1 MDIRQRLRED
11 GFAENLVFC
20 EEATFH
26 MCGKV
31 NRHNVRIWSTG
42 NPHATIE
49 YIRDSPK
56 VNVFCAVSSC
66 EVYGPFL
73 FAEPSVTGIN
83 YLDMRQLWLMPH
95 LQEDIVDFIFHQDGA
110 PPIPSSRSLDWARFS
125 Q

>member
-1 MDIRQRLRED
+1 
-11 GFAENLVFC
+11 
-20 EEATFH
+20 

-31 NRHNVRIWSTG
+31 KRHNVRIWGTE

-49 YIRDSPK
+49 YVRDSPE

-66 EVYGPFL
+66 KVYGPFF

-83 YLDMRQLWLMPH
+83 VPEHAATVANATIRGRYRGLCFSTR
-95 LQEDIVDFIFHQDGA
+95 
-110 PPIPSSRSLDWARFS
+110 RSLTTLTFGRPYSPQCYSSPSLGWARFS